1 MTFAFLLNGDERSIG
16 KDRRYSGMNQY
27 DYGMWGA
34 VTANALFFLFF
45 ALSFLAPRGK
55 FEWRSMGVFTA
66 FIVALFT
73 EMYGFPL
80 TVFILTSLLGSKYPT
95 LDPFSHRSGHLLL
108 TFLGGGEMLLIFI
121 HLVSNGLMVFG
132 FIIMGM
138 GWRKIHSAQEGLV
151 TDGVYNWV
159 RHPQYVGLFLVSAG
173 LLIQWPTI
181 ATLASWPILIAVY
194 YKLARKEERE
204 MERRFGEHYV
214 NYKKRVPGF
223 FPFRFHG
230 PAGEVFT

>member
-1 MTFAFLLNGDERSIG
+1 MS
-16 KDRRYSGMNQY
+16 KY

-34 VTANALFFLFF
+34 VIANALFFLFF
-45 ALSFLAPRGK
+45 AVSFLAPKGK

-80 TVFILTSLLGSKYPT
+80 TVFILTSLLGSKYPG

-108 TFLGGGEMLLIFI
+108 TFLGGGELLLAMI
-121 HLVSNGLMVFG
+121 HLISNGLMFLG
-132 FIIMGM
+132 FLMMGM
-138 GWRKIHSAQEGLV
+138 GWWKIHRAGVALV
-151 TDGVYNWV
+151 TDGIYRWV

-181 ATLASWPILIAVY
+181 PTLLSWPILMGVY
-194 YKLARKEERE
+194 YRLAKREERE
-204 MERRFGEHYV
+204 MVMRFGESYLG
-214 NYKKRVPGF
+214 YKKRVPGF
-223 FPFRFHG
+223 FPFRFRG
-230 PAGEVFT
+230 DEGEVLTEGGL

>member
-1 MTFAFLLNGDERSIG
+1 
-16 KDRRYSGMNQY
+16 
-27 DYGMWGA
+27 MWGA
-34 VTANALFFLFF
+34 VIANALFFLFF

-80 TVFILTSLLGSKYPT
+80 TVFILTSLLGSKYPA

-108 TFLGGGEMLLIFI
+108 TFLGGGAMVQVFI

-138 GWRKIHSAQEGLV
+138 GWRKIHSAQGGLV
-151 TDGVYNWV
+151 TDGVYNKV

-173 LLIQWPTI
+173 LLVQWPTI
-181 ATLASWPILIAVY
+181 PTLLSWPILMGVY
-194 YKLARKEERE
+194 YKLAKREERE
-204 MERRFGEHYV
+204 MVMKFGENYLS
-214 NYKKRVPGF
+214 YKKRVPGF
-223 FPFRFHG
+223 FLFRLRRDG
-230 PAGEVFT
+230 GEIWTEGGL